1 MALARHVNNDTPL
14 KAWGRALAMT
24 APISKNTCATFPTL
38 IENLAD
44 KFGTAPALLSQEGCL
59 SYRALT
65 ERSNRYSR
73 WALARGI
80 AAGDVVCLLML
91 NCPDY
96 MAIWLGVTRIGAVVS
111 LVNTNLVGSQLEHT
125 INLVS
130 PRHVIVGGELIDA
143 LAAVLPQLAPT
154 VQCWAHGQGSYGF
167 LRIDREIEG
176 VASNSLHASEYDPP
190 SIMDRALYI
199 YTSGTSG
206 SPKAANVS
214 HFRVMQ
220 WSHWFAGMMDT
231 RPSDRMYNC
240 LPMYDSIG
248 GVVATGAMLV
258 NGGSV
263 VLRQRF
269 SASCFWD

>member
-1 MALARHVNNDTPL
+1 MALARQVNNDTPL

-24 APISKNTCATFPTL
+24 TPISKNTCATFPTL

-111 LVNTNLVGSQLEHT
+111 LVNTNLVGSQLEHA

-143 LAAVLPQLAPT
+143 LAAVTHSLPRPYNVGHMVKGATAFRGSIAKLKESRAT
-154 VQCWAHGQGSYGF
+154 VSTPRNMIHHPSWIGRSISIHPAQAAH
-167 LRIDREIEG
+167 RK
-176 VASNSLHASEYDPP
+176 P
-190 SIMDRALYI
+190 
-199 YTSGTSG
+199 
-206 SPKAANVS
+206 
-214 HFRVMQ
+214 
-220 WSHWFAGMMDT
+220 
-231 RPSDRMYNC
+231 RM
-240 LPMYDSIG
+240 
-248 GVVATGAMLV
+248 
-258 NGGSV
+258 SV
-263 VLRQRF
+263 TF
-269 SASCFWD
+269 G